1 MNFLR
6 EGLNQGLDRVRLA
19 ATDSAAFFRSVKS
32 DVYRN
37 VRSGFRDF
45 VQNQGIRLAS
55 VNYF

>member
-45 VQNQGIRLAS
+45 VQK
-55 VNYF
+55 